1 MSSDKDGKRNKID
14 KTSDA
19 PLYYQLYSVL
29 KERIVDGTYRV
40 GETLPSESEMIQEF
54 GVSRITVRRALTD
67 LENDGYIEKRKGK
80 GSIVLRMRLDRPLT
94 VFNSFSG
101 DAIARGDRPGS
112 IVLSIDRVLAG
123 VHVAEKLGISASDE
137 VYALIRLRL
146 LNGRIVALHKSY
158 IRTDLGFEV
167 APSDFSEDT
176 SLYAFLGE
184 KGIVLGSADETVEAR
199 LATNELCRYLFIDDQ
214 YCAVVYKERVT
225 YDAMMNPV
233 EFSENSY
240 RGDQYKYSI
249 HIVNVTGGI

>member
-1 MSSDKDGKRNKID
+1 MSKPPID
-14 KTSDA
+14 KKSES

-29 KERIVDGTYRV
+29 KERIIDGTYKV
-40 GETLPSESEMIQEF
+40 GEILPSESDMIEEF
-54 GVSRITVRRALTD
+54 GVSRITIRRALSD

-80 GSIVLRMRLDRPLT
+80 GSIVLRMRLERPLT

-112 IVLSIDRVLAG
+112 IVLSLDRMLAG
-123 VHVAEKLGISASDE
+123 VHVAEKLGISSSDE

-158 IRTDLGFEV
+158 IRTDLGFGFRPE
-167 APSDFSEDT
+167 DFGEDT
-176 SLYAFLGE
+176 SLYSFLE
-184 KGIVLGSADETVEAR
+184 EHGIVLGSADETVEAR
-199 LATNELCRYLFIDDQ
+199 LATNELRRYLFIDEQ

-225 YDAMMNPV
+225 YDARMNPV

-240 RGDQYKYSI
+240 LGDQYKYSI
-249 HIVNVTGGI
+249 HIVNVTGGK

>member
-1 MSSDKDGKRNKID
+1 MSKPPID
-14 KTSDA
+14 KKSES

-29 KERIVDGTYRV
+29 KERIIDGTYKV
-40 GETLPSESEMIQEF
+40 GEILPSESDMIEEF
-54 GVSRITVRRALTD
+54 GVSRITIRRALSD

-80 GSIVLRMRLDRPLT
+80 GSIVLRMRLERPLT

-112 IVLSIDRVLAG
+112 IVLSLDRMLAG
-123 VHVAEKLGISASDE
+123 VHVAEKLGISSSDE

-158 IRTDLGFEV
+158 IRTDLGFETR
-167 APSDFSEDT
+167 PEDFGEDT
-176 SLYAFLGE
+176 SLYSFLE
-184 KGIVLGSADETVEAR
+184 EHGIVLGSADETVEAR
-199 LATNELCRYLFIDDQ
+199 LATNELRRYLFIDEQ

-225 YDAMMNPV
+225 YDARMNPV

-240 RGDQYKYSI
+240 LGDQYKYSI
-249 HIVNVTGGI
+249 HIVNVTGGK